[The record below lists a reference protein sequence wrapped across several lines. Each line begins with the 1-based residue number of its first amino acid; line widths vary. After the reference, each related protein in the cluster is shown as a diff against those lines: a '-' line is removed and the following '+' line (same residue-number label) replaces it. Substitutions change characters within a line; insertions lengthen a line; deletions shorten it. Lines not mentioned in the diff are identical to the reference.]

1 MPAGKSRLRLP
12 APFYYYVSFAALPL
26 LGLAQTR
33 VLTALLSQSAFGSL
47 QLVTPIV
54 RWCVVIGGLGTPQFI
69 VRFYSRDGGPVLWE
83 SLSLSL
89 AATAAV
95 SLVLGGLA
103 LAVDPR
109 VADIRPGA
117 LLAILLVAALFAGQF
132 AALIKALLR
141 VQERHLRYNLVVV
154 LERLGILAGVALAVW
169 CWPRSPIEAFL
180 LGSTV
185 GTAAVVLPIAAH
197 RRRSWRK
204 AASPPA
210 PHRLR
215 EILTFGGPIV
225 GVMLLGE
232 MYATLNRY
240 VIGLAGMGTSLI
252 ARYVIGYT
260 VATLGLQALY
270 EPLVTYIHPRIF
282 QAWERNGPAEAHR
295 ILGQYLL
302 IYSLVG
308 ALTAA
313 AFYLAE
319 PWLIP
324 LIAGSAYRVEPRVF
338 AALLASSFLL
348 GVYRLLST
356 HYYLAG
362 RTGELALSY
371 LVALLL
377 NLLGAALLV
386 RESGLFGVAMASAVS
401 AGVLCILVFWRAS
414 SLTEIARATA
424 AT

>member
-1 MPAGKSRLRLP
+1 MSAGKSRLRLP

-47 QLVTPIV
+47 QLVTPII

-69 VRFYSRDGGPVLWE
+69 VRFYSRDGGAVLWE

-103 LAVDPR
+103 IAVDPR

-117 LLAILLVAALFAGQF
+117 LLAVLLIAALFAGQF

-141 VQERHLRYNLVVV
+141 VQERHLRYNMVVV
-154 LERLGILAGVALAVW
+154 LERVGILAGVALAVW
-169 CWPRSPIEAFL
+169 WWPRSPIEAFL
-180 LGSTV
+180 IGSTI
-185 GTAAVVLPIAAH
+185 GTAAVVLPIAAR

-204 AASPPA
+204 AASAPE

-240 VIGLAGMGTSLI
+240 VIGLAGMGTTLI

-295 ILGQYLL
+295 ILGRYLL
-302 IYSLVG
+302 IYTLVG

-371 LVALLL
+371 FVALLL

-401 AGVLCILVFWRAS
+401 AGVLCLLVFWRAS
-414 SLTEIARATA
+414 SLTEIARATV

>member
-1 MPAGKSRLRLP
+1 MPAGKWRLRLP

-26 LGLAQTR
+26 LGLVQTR
-33 VLTALLSQSAFGSL
+33 VLTALLSQSDFGSL
-47 QLVTPIV
+47 QLVTPIL
-54 RWCVVIGGLGTPQFI
+54 RWCVVLGGLGTPQFI
-69 VRFYSRDGGPVLWE
+69 VRFYSRDGVAVLWE
-83 SLSLSL
+83 GLSLSL

-95 SLVLGGLA
+95 GLVLGALA
-103 LAVDPR
+103 LAVDPG
-109 VADIRPGA
+109 VTGIRPGP
-117 LLAILLVAALFAGQF
+117 LLAVLLIAALFAGQF
-132 AALIKALLR
+132 AALVKALLR

-154 LERLGILAGVALAVW
+154 LERAGILAAVAVAVW
-169 CWPRSPIEAFL
+169 CWRRSPIEAFL

-185 GTAAVVLPIAAH
+185 GTAAVVLPIAAS
-197 RRRSWRK
+197 RRGSWRK
-204 AASPPA
+204 ATNRPA

-215 EILTFGGPIV
+215 EILIFGGPIV
-225 GVMLLGE
+225 AVMVLGE
-232 MYATLNRY
+232 MYGTLNRY
-240 VIGLAGMGTSLI
+240 VIGLAGLGTSLV

-270 EPLVTYIHPRIF
+270 EPLVTYIHPRVF
-282 QAWERNGPAEAHR
+282 QTWERNGAAEAHR
-295 ILGQYLL
+295 ILRRYLM
-302 IYSLVG
+302 IYALVG

-362 RTGELALSY
+362 RTGELAVSY

-377 NLLGAALLV
+377 NLLGAAALV
-386 RESGLFGVAMASAVS
+386 REFGLFGVAVASAVS
-401 AGVLCILVFWRAS
+401 AAVLCLLVFWRAP
-414 SLTEIARATA
+414 SLSEIARATA